1 MNYKITG
8 NYSRIKFDIPTF
20 RGHIEL
26 SDWEKIVRDIR
37 EDLKERLEHIRQQ
50 ITVFQAREKSLM
62 NLISVEEAD
71 FGGGQENLFAQQT
84 EGDNPIRQFII
95 NALGDGS
102 TVWSVDDLKDRADDL
117 GFEIPSQHPGRS
129 LNINLVNMLRSGM
142 VAKDGDGDWYLV
154 THGKK
159 AEEPDSKSEDDIPF

>member
-1 MNYKITG
+1 M
-8 NYSRIKFDIPTF
+8 
-20 RGHIEL
+20 
-26 SDWEKIVRDIR
+26 RDIR

-50 ITVFQAREKSLM
+50 ITVLQAREKSLM

-117 GFEIPSQHPGRS
+117 GLEIPSQHPGRS
-129 LNINLVNMLRSGM
+129 LNINLVSMVRSGM
-142 VAKDGDGDWYLV
+142 VAKDGAGDWY
-154 THGKK
+154 
-159 AEEPDSKSEDDIPF
+159 